1 MSPRGRA
8 VTFLLFGA
16 GLLSLLIWG
25 VLGLSPFGQYPGPYG
40 DILNAV
46 AAKER
51 HVLNVVTSVIFD
63 YRGFDTLGEE
73 FILFACVTAV
83 ALLLRHEG
91 AEAPEDCSPR
101 PQLKPPHDG
110 IVRAEVTE
118 ATRFFSAGFIG
129 LILVFGI
136 YVVITGH
143 LSLGGGFQGGLIL
156 SSAWLLV
163 LLAYGS
169 EALHG
174 VANKYML
181 EWFESGGAGAY
192 ALIGLAGLV
201 AGKSFLANILPL
213 GQAGQLLSS
222 GTILLINC
230 AVGVEVTAGFILL
243 LIEFTKPLEHEEPR
257 R

>member
-1 MSPRGRA
+1 MTSRTRSI
-8 VTFLLFGA
+8 TFLVFGT
-16 GLLSLLIWG
+16 GLLGLLIWG
-25 VLGLSPFGQYPGPYG
+25 VLGLSPFGSYPGPYG

-46 AAKER
+46 AFKER

-83 ALLLRHEG
+83 TLLLRHEG
-91 AEAPEDCSPR
+91 PGKSEECPPR
-101 PQLKPPHDG
+101 PRAGHTQK
-110 IVRAEVTE
+110 AEVGADITE
-118 ATRFFSAGFIG
+118 AGQLFSALFVG

-136 YVVITGH
+136 YIVITGH

-169 EALHG
+169 QTLHRF
-174 VANKYML
+174 AKKYVV
-181 EWFESGGAGAY
+181 EWLESGGAGIY
-192 ALIGLAGLV
+192 VLVGLASL
-201 AGKSFLANILPL
+201 ATGKAFLTNILPL
-213 GQAGQLLSS
+213 GQAGQLFSS

-230 AVGVEVTAGFILL
+230 AVGIEVAAGFILL
-243 LIEFTKPLEHEEPR
+243 LSEFTKPLEA
-257 R
+257 

>member
-1 MSPRGRA
+1 MTPRVRA
-8 VTFLLFGA
+8 ITFLIFGS
-16 GLLSLLIWG
+16 GLLGILTWG
-25 VLGLSPFGQYPGPYG
+25 VLGLSPFGEYPGPYG

-46 AAKER
+46 AVRER

-91 AEAPEDCSPR
+91 AKQPEACPPR
-101 PQLKPPHDG
+101 PQPNPLHNG
-110 IVRAEVTE
+110 MVRAEVTE
-118 ATRFFSAGFIG
+118 AARFFSAAFIS
-129 LILVFGI
+129 LILVFGTYI
-136 YVVITGH
+136 VITGH
-143 LSLGGGFQGGLIL
+143 LSLGGGFQGGLVL
-156 SSAWLLV
+156 ASAWLL
-163 LLAYGS
+163 LFLAYGS
-169 EALHG
+169 ATLHRF
-174 VANKYML
+174 ANKYVL
-181 EWFESGGAGAY
+181 EWFESSGAGVY
-192 ALIGLAGLV
+192 ALIGLAGLA
-201 AGKSFLANILPL
+201 AGKNFLTNILPL

-243 LIEFTKPLEHEEPR
+243 LVEFTKPLEQEPPR